1 MKVLPYLLAAAVL
14 AWGAYSLIK
23 YFKNRKKQAC
33 GGCCHR
39 DCDRCEK

>member
-1 MKVLPYLLAAAVL
+1 MKVIPYLLAAAAL

-23 YFKNRKKQAC
+23 HFKNRKKQDC
-33 GGCCHR
+33 GGCHG